1 MQLKISVL
9 NYIGEVRSVNRSKNM
24 KTTFWEPNPEKM
36 LIWKSAFNWELVNA
50 IGYQLYG
57 NYDEHFLYK
66 NISLNPN

>member
-1 MQLKISVL
+1 
-9 NYIGEVRSVNRSKNM
+9 M